1 MSYII
6 NPFSLLFKK
15 RSRKPDSSLI
25 GAGMFSRQ
33 INLVPKQDVEKFEFK
48 KKLLFWL
55 SRSGRAIIIITEAL
69 VLLVFIFRFYYDS
82 KIADLGES
90 VENKVTVISE
100 RSFLEEKVRKIQED
114 IFKTRTVLDLL
125 NDPYFQFKVL
135 NSSVPWDIEL
145 DSIKIVPDAIFISA
159 RTKDVISFA
168 RLISNLTQSENILS
182 VALKEANYS
191 TEDAY
196 YSFSMDIKIRQK

>member
-1 MSYII
+1 
-6 NPFSLLFKK
+6 
-15 RSRKPDSSLI
+15 
-25 GAGMFSRQ
+25 MFSRQ